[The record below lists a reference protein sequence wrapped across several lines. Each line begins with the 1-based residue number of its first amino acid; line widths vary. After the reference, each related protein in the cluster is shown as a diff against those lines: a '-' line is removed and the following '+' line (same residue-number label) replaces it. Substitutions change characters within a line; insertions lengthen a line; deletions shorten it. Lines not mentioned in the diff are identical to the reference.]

1 MLFQQVGAV
10 PQIGPV
16 FKTASNVGPGL
27 IITASFGLKG
37 GEL

>member
-1 MLFQQVGAV
+1 MLLQQFRAV
-10 PQIGPV
+10 SEIRPV

-37 GEL
+37 G